1 MFPEKAATADVSAWG
16 LPMPYMRPWRRTP
29 TIPLRL
35 RTEAQRFLTPLCSD
49 PAVFLVL
56 LS

>member
-16 LPMPYMRPWRRTP
+16 LPMSYMRPWRRTP